1 MVQLTQ
7 PTTALNAM
15 GWNPADNYLYAL
27 SSTTALQ
34 RIASDGTLTS
44 AGAVTGVTVSDG
56 AAFLTNDKMVV
67 VSSSAATAA
76 TMDLLSLTRS
86 SGTVNGGT
94 GAAITLTNNGTT
106 AYAGAG
112 DIAIF
117 PGAGGTYLGYALHK
131 QLLTIFTFPNS
142 SPTTA
147 TYITK
152 TITGLQN
159 GTSEAAFG
167 AQWLDSQGNFYAFD
181 NTTTSGSS
189 PATWALYAIN
199 STDLASA
206 ATSVAANKLAET
218 TFPSITHDDGA
229 NCITAPSPFAP
240 QLTTFPT
247 VSSITQTFCECNWIF
262 NYQRLSS

>member
-1 MVQLTQ
+1 
-7 PTTALNAM
+7 
-15 GWNPADNYLYAL
+15 
-27 SSTTALQ
+27 
-34 RIASDGTLTS
+34 
-44 AGAVTGVTVSDG
+44 
-56 AAFLTNDKMVV
+56 
-67 VSSSAATAA
+67 
-76 TMDLLSLTRS
+76 MDLLTLTRS
-86 SGTVNGGT
+86 GGTVNGGT

-117 PGAGGTYLGYALHK
+117 PGTGGTYIGYALHK

-159 GTSEAAFG
+159 GASEAAFG

-181 NTTTSGSS
+181 NTTTTGSS
-189 PATWALYAIN
+189 PATWALYTIS
-199 STDLASA
+199 STDMASA
-206 ATSVAANKLAET
+206 ATSIAANKLAET

-229 NCITAPSPFAP
+229 NCITAPSPFSP
-240 QLTTFPT
+240 QLTTTSCSFKYH
-247 VSSITQTFCECNWIF
+247 SNFCECDRIF